1 MTNWSTFVFVHI
13 YKLIQSLSC
22 SANLK
27 GGKKSDF
34 QWMEKIMKSGTIPDR
49 MAAFI
54 VRIQDSPIHN
64 LNYLQHLISM
74 VKVQGKQQC
83 IMTAGSL

>member
-1 MTNWSTFVFVHI
+1 MKHLLHFL
-13 YKLIQSLSC
+13 KLILA
-22 SANLK
+22 ANLK
-27 GGKKSDF
+27 GGKKSDYE
-34 QWMEKIMKSGTIPDR
+34 WMEKIMKSGTLPDR

-64 LNYLQHLISM
+64 LCYLQHLISM

-83 IMTAGSL
+83 IMTAGLYYLEE